1 MLRFLKTFCV
11 ILGPGQYAP
20 EKTKLDKTPQYSF
33 GLRPDISKPSDVP
46 GKYLKKYI
54 AKAIFLRKYF

>member
-1 MLRFLKTFCV
+1 MSQVGFNVKCNYAVNWMLINMIFI

-46 GKYLKKYI
+46 GK
-54 AKAIFLRKYF
+54 